1 MFKRFFLLVTIL
13 FFTAVTFA
21 QTDSPFV
28 RFPAVNYD
36 GSKIAFSYQGDIWK
50 SDINGNNPIRLTINK
65 GYDYY
70 PMWNNTGSKIAF
82 SSNRFGSYDVFT
94 MDENGG
100 NVKRITYH
108 SAQDYLNDWSRN
120 GELLFT
126 TARNFRQIEWQHEI
140 YKASPNGG
148 TPVRTLNSVGEMPVQ
163 SPDGR
168 YIAFVRGACRIER
181 EAYEGPA
188 NKDVWLYDTK
198 EDTFRKLTTAKGND
212 FYPRWKNNGEIYFI
226 GSRNGVY
233 NIYEISIKGDKIPTE
248 KQITNF
254 KDGGIRYLNI
264 SGNGKILVF
273 ERFTDIYSLNTETL
287 KANKINVKISPDF
300 RFAPYE
306 SKSQSSSAEEFAVS
320 PDGKMT
326 AFVIHGEIFVTENS
340 PKKKRT
346 VNVTQNPARDE
357 NPQWLNDTTLVF
369 VSDRAGERDLYL
381 LKSAEKNQPVLLFAL
396 QFETKKL
403 TDTKEEESAPKISP
417 DGKKIAYIVGRG
429 KLVVADIDKNGE
441 MENSRTLLN
450 GWATPQ
456 DVVWSPDS
464 RWLAYAIDDLYFNTD
479 VFIQSADGKVKPVN
493 VSMHPKVDSQPMW
506 SPDGSKLMFVSERSK
521 DNDIWFAWLRKAD
534 WEKTKSDWEFSEDL
548 ASFNPHKKKGKKKN
562 KSEVKPIKI
571 DLDGIY
577 NRLVHLT
584 NMPGDEFNPVASND
598 GKTIYFSSQT
608 PTAKGRDLFSI
619 KWDGTKTKQ
628 ITKGGKS
635 PSQMINSVKS
645 KSIFMKVKG
654 GRLAKL
660 KEGSSKLSTIAFKAK
675 YKIDFAKE
683 KKQVFDEAWRALNEG
698 FYDPNFHG
706 KNWDA
711 LRKKYE
717 PLAMKAST
725 KHDFRDMVN
734 VMLGQ
739 LNASHMGLYGE
750 DRPKIEKETTGLIG
764 LEVVPDGNGVK
775 ITHVVYDSPADKDF
789 SRLYVG
795 DIIEEVNGEKI
806 DDKTNFYSLLNGTV
820 GERTLLKVKNDDGE
834 RDVVIRPTNSLR
846 DQLYNEWVK
855 KERELTDKYSNGRLG
870 YLHIKAMG
878 WDSFEKFERDLTAA
892 GYGKEGLVIDVR
904 YNGGGWTTDYLMT
917 VLNYKQH
924 AYTIPRGAA
933 KNLKKDHLK
942 FRQYYPL
949 GERLPYSA
957 WTKKSV
963 ALCNE
968 NSYSNAEI
976 FSHAYKTLGI
986 GTLVG
991 QPTFGAVISTG
1002 GVGLMDGSYVRLP
1015 FRAWYVYKTNENME
1029 WGPAVPDIIVENSP
1043 DGKVKGR
1050 DEQLKAAV
1058 NVLLKQIDEST
1069 RERSKNR

>member
-1 MFKRFFLLVTIL
+1 MLKRLFLFLTML
-13 FFTAVTFA
+13 SLSTFTFA
-21 QTDSPFV
+21 QNETPFV
-28 RFPAVNYD
+28 RFPAVNFN
-36 GSKIAFSYQGDIWK
+36 GTKIAFSYQGDIWT
-50 SDINGNNPIRLTINK
+50 SDINGGNPVRLTINK
-65 GYDYY
+65 GYECY
-70 PMWNNTGSKIAF
+70 PMWNKTGDKIAF
-82 SSNRFGSYDVFT
+82 TSNRFGSYDIFV

-108 SAQDYLNDWSRN
+108 SAQDNLSDWS
-120 GELLFT
+120 GSGKLLFT
-126 TARNFRQIEWQHEI
+126 TARNFRQVEWQHEI
-140 YKASPNGG
+140 YEASPEGG
-148 TPVRTLNSVGEMPVQ
+148 TPVRALNAVGEMPVL
-163 SPDGR
+163 SPDGN
-168 YIAFVRGACRIER
+168 YIAFVRGACRTER

-188 NKDVWLYDTK
+188 NKDIWLYNIKKDS
-198 EDTFRKLTTAKGND
+198 FRKLTSAKGND
-212 FYPRWKNNGEIYFI
+212 FYPKWKNNSELYFI
-226 GSRNGVY
+226 GSRNGLY
-233 NIYEISIKGDKIPTE
+233 NIYELNIDEKKIPDE
-248 KQITNF
+248 KQITDF
-254 KDGGIRYLNI
+254 KDGGVRYLNI
-264 SGNGKILVF
+264 SGDGKTLVF
-273 ERFTDIYSLNTETL
+273 ERFTDIYSLDTKTL
-287 KANKINVKISPDF
+287 KSNKINVNIASDF

-306 SKSQSSSAEEFAVS
+306 FVTKNSSMEEFAVS
-320 PDGKMT
+320 PNGKMT

-340 PKKKRT
+340 AKKRRT

-357 NPQWLNDTTLVF
+357 NPQWLNDSTLVF

-381 LKSAEKNQPVLLFAL
+381 LKSAEANQPVLLFAL

-403 TDTKEEESAPKISP
+403 TDTEEDEKSPKISP
-417 DGKKIAYIVGRG
+417 DGKKIAYVLGRG
-429 KLVVADIDKNGE
+429 KLIVADIDANGE
-441 MENSRTLLN
+441 MSNSHTLLN

-521 DNDIWFAWLRKAD
+521 DNDIWYAWLRKAD
-534 WEKTKSDWEFSEDL
+534 WEKTKSDWDFNEDL
-548 ASFNPHKKKGKKKN
+548 ASFKTTKKKGKHKKKGKV
-562 KSEVKPIKI
+562 EPIKI
-571 DLDGIY
+571 DLEGIY

-584 NMPGDEFNPVASND
+584 NMPGDEFNPVASKD

-608 PTAKGRDLFSI
+608 PASKGRDLFSI
-619 KWDGTKTKQ
+619 KWDGTKTHQ

-635 PSQMINSVKS
+635 PSQMVNSVKG
-645 KSIFMKVKG
+645 KSVFMNVRG
-654 GRLAKL
+654 GKLAQL
-660 KEGSSKLSTIAFKAK
+660 KEGSSKVSTVAFSAK
-675 YKIDFAKE
+675 YKVDFAKE
-683 KKQVFDEAWRALNEG
+683 KKQVFDEAWRALKDG
-698 FYDPNFHG
+698 FYDPDFHG
-706 KNWDA
+706 RNWEL
-711 LRKKYE
+711 LRKEYE
-717 PLAMKAST
+717 PLVLKAST
-725 KHDFRDMVN
+725 KHDFRDMFN

-739 LNASHMGLYGE
+739 LNASHMGLYGN
-750 DRPKIEKETTGLIG
+750 DRPEIKKEVTGLIG
-764 LEVVPDGNGVK
+764 VELKPVSNGVK

-789 SRLYVG
+789 SRLYEG
-795 DIIEEVNGEKI
+795 DEIEEVNGEKI
-806 DDKTNFYSLLNGTV
+806 DGGVNFYSLMNGTV
-820 GERTLLKVKNDDGE
+820 GERVLLKVKNNDGDE
-834 RDVVIRPTNSLR
+834 RNVVIRPTKSLR
-846 DQLYNEWVK
+846 DQLYSEWVK
-855 KERELTDKYSNGRLG
+855 NERELTDKYSNGRLG

-904 YNGGGWTTDYLMT
+904 FNGGGWTTDYLMT

-942 FRQYYPL
+942 FREYYPL

-1029 WGPAVPDIIVENSP
+1029 WGPAVPDVIVENAP
-1043 DGKVKGR
+1043 DGKVKGN
-1050 DEQLKAAV
+1050 DNQLKAAV
-1058 NVLLKQIDEST
+1058 DVLLKQIDG
-1069 RERSKNR
+1069 K